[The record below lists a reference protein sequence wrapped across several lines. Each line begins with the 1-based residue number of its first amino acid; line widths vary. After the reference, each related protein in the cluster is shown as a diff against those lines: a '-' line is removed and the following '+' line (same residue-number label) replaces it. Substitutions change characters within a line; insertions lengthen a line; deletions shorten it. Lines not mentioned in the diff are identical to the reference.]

1 MLLLQPRENLD
12 FQEYKFITL
21 FFYFSRAGILLSLQ
35 LYVIFHTFKT
45 LHKLLEKNFF
55 FQQWK
60 QICFHV
66 FLFLVINMGSTN

>member
-12 FQEYKFITL
+12 FQEYQFITL

-45 LHKLLEKNFF
+45 LHNLFKKKFF
-55 FQQWK
+55 FSNDENK
-60 QICFHV
+60 FAFISF
-66 FLFLVINMGSTN
+66 FFFSY